1 MIKKES
7 GPNTSLSQAIAHA
20 EALKIFPAVAAR
32 VQTIAEDPNS
42 SLIDLEK
49 AVSLDTTLSAQIL
62 KIANSAFFGLSR
74 KVASL
79 RQALLILGFDA
90 TRDMAIALA
99 ALSLGRSRKPGRYE
113 VWRHVVSTA
122 ILAQRLA
129 RRVSDQEPSELF
141 VAGILHD
148 IGKLIML
155 EIDEKNY
162 LPFLQISLENPL
174 DIVDK
179 ERSVFKFD
187 HAALGGACLE
197 KWRLPIA
204 LCQTVQYH
212 HTINNLPSVLP
223 ESVRK
228 ATAVVGV
235 ANILEEARNKGQESL
250 EARFASLQDTE
261 AAELLKLNDATL
273 ADVALPFTAED
284 EDFLSTGQ
292 PG

>member
-1 MIKKES
+1 MIKKENGS
-7 GPNTSLSQAIAHA
+7 ITSLDKAIAYA

-49 AVSLDTTLSAQIL
+49 AVSLDASLSAQIL
-62 KIANSAFFGLSR
+62 KIANSAYFGLSR

-90 TRDMAIALA
+90 TRDLAIALA
-99 ALSLGRSRKPGRYE
+99 VLSLGRSKKPGRYE
-113 VWRHVVSTA
+113 VWRHLVSTA

-155 EIDEKNY
+155 EIDEKGY
-162 LPFLQISLENPL
+162 LPLLQTSLENPL
-174 DIVDK
+174 EIIDK
-179 ERSVFKFD
+179 ERSIYRFD
-187 HAALGGACLE
+187 HAALGSACLE

-212 HTINNLPSVLP
+212 HTINNLPPVLS

-235 ANILEEARNKGQESL
+235 VNVLEEARSKGKETL
-250 EARFASLQDTE
+250 ETRFTLLRDTQ
-261 AAELLKLNDATL
+261 AAKLLGLDDGML
-273 ADVALPFTAED
+273 ADAALPFTAEE
-284 EDFLSTGQ
+284 EDFLNTE
-292 PG
+292 